1 MRQKVA
7 KPEQLIAR
15 IARRQHGVVPV
26 DQLEAAGLSPDEE
39 PAAVAASVLAR
50 L

>member
-1 MRQKVA
+1 MRQKLA

-15 IARRQHGVVPV
+15 IARRQHGVVRV
-26 DQLEAAGLSPDEE
+26 DQLLAAGLSPNEE
-39 PAAVAASVLAR
+39 PEAVAASVLSR